1 MARLPI
7 VLAVLVL
14 ASCRAECQLA
24 ASSPLK
30 AEGSALNRDLKSSL
44 AEFPGRHL
52 KDLTENELNNI
63 TAMFYRMD
71 KNDSK
76 SLDAK
81 ELVEFGRQVGFN
93 VNEAE
98 AQNIIEN
105 FDTNHDGV
113 LQLDEFIKVYKES
126 HLLGQN

>member
-1 MARLPI
+1 
-7 VLAVLVL
+7 
-14 ASCRAECQLA
+14 
-24 ASSPLK
+24 
-30 AEGSALNRDLKSSL
+30 
-44 AEFPGRHL
+44 
-52 KDLTENELNNI
+52 
-63 TAMFYRMD
+63 MFYRMD

-93 VNEAE
+93 VNEAQ

-105 FDTNHDGV
+105 VDTNQDGV